1 MTTITELGSTA
12 YAQGIAEFE
21 RLSTEN
27 RALTDQMAKLQY
39 ELKCERVE
47 KAALVVQLQA
57 AQMESRDLA
66 DQHMAA
72 VATATLY
79 EGFFAGMRAQME
91 AFEVPEQASPTV
103 RRAMARRKNGGHDAE
118 PRQ

>member
-1 MTTITELGSTA
+1 MTITELGSNA
-12 YAQGIAEFE
+12 YAQGLAEFE

-27 RALTDQMAKLQY
+27 RTLTDKLAKLEY